1 VTTIQKRLLDQGVI
15 VLSRSQWRADNRLP
29 RRGHLIGSTR
39 RTEVFIHHT
48 VVIDRDTTPNE
59 WQTLS
64 DVKSRMRQLQTM
76 RPNLGLDVPY
86 NFVAFCM
93 GDGRLALCEG
103 RGFDR
108 TGAHARNHNRSAIGI
123 AFQGDFENHPLPRG
137 IDAQLAGLTYWLR
150 DLRMNRGF
158 IHLGD
163 SRPADRQVWGHRD
176 AATARTACPGKAL
189 HEKLDLIRFIDAE
202 DEQVMDQPT
211 WKLVQRSLQ
220 AQTPALYVGS
230 RIDGKPGPN
239 TNRAVRAFERRVLLD
254 PRGVIGT
261 AGDPNA
267 AIWPATR
274 ELLFAMRYADGQ

>member
-1 VTTIQKRLLDQGVI
+1 MTSLADQGI
-15 VLSRSQWRADNRLP
+15 TYLSRSQWRADNRLP

-48 VVIDRDTTPNE
+48 VVIDRDATPNE
-59 WQTLS
+59 WQTLRE
-64 DVKSRMRQLQTM
+64 VKSRMRQLQTI
-76 RPNLGLDVPY
+76 RPDLGLDVPY
-86 NFVAFCM
+86 SFVAFCM
-93 GDGRLALCEG
+93 YDGRLALCEG
-103 RGFDR
+103 RGLGR
-108 TGAHARNHNRSAIGI
+108 TGAHTRNHNRSAIGI

-137 IDAQLAGLTYWLR
+137 IDAQLAGLAYWLR
-150 DLRMNRGF
+150 DLRMKRGF
-158 IHLGD
+158 VHLGD

-189 HEKLDLIRFIDAE
+189 YEKLDLIRFIDAE
-202 DEQVMDQPT
+202 DDRVMDKPT

-220 AQTPALYVGS
+220 AQTPPLYAGS

-239 TNRAVRAFERRVLLD
+239 TNRAVRAFERRVSLD

-274 ELLFAMRYADGQ
+274 ELLFAMRYADRQ